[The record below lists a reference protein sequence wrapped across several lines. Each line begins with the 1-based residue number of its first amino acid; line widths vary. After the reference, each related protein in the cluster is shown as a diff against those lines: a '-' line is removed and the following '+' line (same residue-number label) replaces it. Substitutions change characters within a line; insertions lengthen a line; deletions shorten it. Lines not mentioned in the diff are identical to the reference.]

1 MKITGIILAGGL
13 SSRMGQNKSLVE
25 INGMPMILHVYN
37 KLLPQVSSVLISTNE
52 KLAIINAMS
61 IKPKSHEFN
70 LNEKQPAVIRFM
82 SHTGG

>member
-52 KLAIINAMS
+52 KLAMFPEDIQFQDQI
-61 IKPKSHEFN
+61 
-70 LNEKQPAVIRFM
+70 
-82 SHTGG
+82 